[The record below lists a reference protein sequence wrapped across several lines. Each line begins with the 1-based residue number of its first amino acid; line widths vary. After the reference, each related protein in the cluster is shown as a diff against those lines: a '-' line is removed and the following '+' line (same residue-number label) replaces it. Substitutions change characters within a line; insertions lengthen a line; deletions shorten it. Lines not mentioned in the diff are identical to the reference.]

1 MLEIERIATN
11 IRITEEKDNEFKG
24 RYIVEPLYR
33 GYGNTVGNAIRR
45 VLLSS
50 IPGAAIKGVKM
61 NSVLNEIS
69 TVEGIQEAV
78 TDIILNV
85 KSLVIKK

>member
-1 MLEIERIATN
+1 MLEIERIAAN
-11 IRITEEKDNEFKG
+11 IKITEEKESEFKG

-45 VLLSS
+45 VLLSP

-61 NSVLNEIS
+61 DGVLN
-69 TVEGIQEAV
+69 
-78 TDIILNV
+78 
-85 KSLVIKK
+85 